1 MKNEKRVNINTQH
14 PDFKDIRVE
23 LGEMIMFPSQND
35 ARKINKGLSR
45 CNESLEPSPRRNKDI
60 LVIGSGKEIKEV
72 WTNTAEEQFLSWAL
86 QNEMGKE

>member
-1 MKNEKRVNINTQH
+1 MV
-14 PDFKDIRVE
+14 
-23 LGEMIMFPSQND
+23 MFPSQND

-72 WTNTAEEQFLSWAL
+72 
-86 QNEMGKE
+86 